1 MVAVFLDVAERTRV
15 ERLQED
21 GGVLILWSAFMRG
34 RIHGLSNSWDVSFA
48 DLAWAWFHLKDASQ
62 KDMRLSWRV
71 ANANSICWSFVH
83 ESDYFITWWT
93 NKSSRWVFYYRR
105 LLLLF
110 PAGAGCQSILMWRH
124 CADCSV
130 TEMVNSW
137 WPGID
142 LLQSY
147 SSLGVWSTGF
157 GPSYLLANVKVS
169 GASALVE
176 AQNVG
181 QFGFWF
187 YSTTEVAC
195 CPILWCSFCS
205 GGSSG
210 TNKLIV
216 GTHRFGGLCMAG
228 RDAQEVWMHTVGC
241 VTFLGFSGWCLHL
254 HHPHA
259 K

>member
-1 MVAVFLDVAERTRV
+1 
-15 ERLQED
+15 
-21 GGVLILWSAFMRG
+21 
-34 RIHGLSNSWDVSFA
+34 
-48 DLAWAWFHLKDASQ
+48 
-62 KDMRLSWRV
+62 
-71 ANANSICWSFVH
+71 
-83 ESDYFITWWT
+83 
-93 NKSSRWVFYYRR
+93 
-105 LLLLF
+105 
-110 PAGAGCQSILMWRH
+110 MWRH

-130 TEMVNSW
+130 TETVNSW

-142 LLQSY
+142 LLQSC

-157 GPSYLLANVKVS
+157 GPSYLLANVKVG
-169 GASALVE
+169 GASAS

-210 TNKLIV
+210 TNKLIA

-228 RDAQEVWMHTVGC
+228 RDAEEVWMHTGGC
-241 VTFLGFSGWCLHL
+241 HILRIFWMVFAPTSSTCKINSSSSPQEIAINIARQEQSLKKIKWSSISGSKNKFLPWRIIFQDLGMVLLNLLDKIKVKRRPWPRCREVDSLR
-254 HHPHA
+254 